1 MHYHQGRKGVM
12 FFKIIRAEKG
22 NVLIRIIVILALV
35 VVGIIAATGYFGVKT
50 AHELLA
56 ENKKLKESLARLTQE
71 EQIGYAK
78 VIKQEKID
86 GKLQTTLKFVET
98 ARDDKANKILEKEY
112 TIEGDV
118 VHFDAL
124 IVKFGGQ
131 LIMDGK
137 ERSLYLWRR
146 VYGEQMSPSEGYS
159 NEDTGQ
165 EPLRYQGLLEKLRLK
180 DQHTFWS
187 AIWELANNPQILSQV
202 GVQAIYGNVVYSKL
216 KPGLIYVFRISNTG
230 QVFPETVPEM

>member
-1 MHYHQGRKGVM
+1 MAPIRERVM
-12 FFKIIRAEKG
+12 FFNIVKAKKG

-35 VVGIIAATGYFGVKT
+35 VGGIIAATGYFSVKT
-50 AHELLA
+50 AHELLS
-56 ENKKLKESLARLTQE
+56 ENKRVKESLARLTQE

-86 GKLQTTLKFVET
+86 GKLKTTLKFVET
-98 ARDDKANKILEKEY
+98 ARDDKTNKILEKNY

-131 LIMDGK
+131 LVMDGK

-146 VYGEQMSPSEGYS
+146 VYGEQMSPSEGYAI
-159 NEDTGQ
+159 EDAGQ
-165 EPLRYQGLLEKLRLK
+165 EPLRYQSLLEKLRLR
-180 DQHTFWS
+180 DQQTFWS
-187 AIWELANNPQILSQV
+187 AIWDLANNPQMLSQV
-202 GVQAIYGNVVYSKL
+202 GVQAIYGNVVYSRL
-216 KPGLIYVFRISNTG
+216 RPGLIYVFRISNTG
-230 QVFPETVPEM
+230 QVYPETVPEM